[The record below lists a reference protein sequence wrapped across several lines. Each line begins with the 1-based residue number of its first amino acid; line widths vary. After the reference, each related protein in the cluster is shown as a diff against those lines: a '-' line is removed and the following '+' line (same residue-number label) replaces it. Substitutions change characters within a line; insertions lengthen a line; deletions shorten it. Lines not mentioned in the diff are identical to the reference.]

1 MALSEKEKDWLE
13 RRKIL
18 CTHCGV
24 TTLTI
29 RRNSMFDHYFVEC
42 DVCWMQG
49 PRAFWSDSAVNK
61 WNSLP
66 RRHEIMPNDVDCAG
80 CPERRY
86 RRR

>member
-1 MALSEKEKDWLE
+1 MDSPKLKLKP
-13 RRKIL
+13 
-18 CTHCGV
+18 CPHCGV

-29 RRNSMFDHYFVEC
+29 RRNSMFEHYFVEC

-86 RRR
+86 RQEATR